1 MDYKTLLEKYV
12 SHVLQMEGA
21 TFIGWLNSGRLS
33 EVEFTAEEAEELRR
47 IGTEL
52 GDDDAY

>member
-12 SHVLQMEGA
+12 SHVSQMEGT